1 MLLLEFTVHWFTGVC
16 MHWLLHHLQTFSYS
30 VKLYNPVRR
39 SQFTWRD
46 LHNITHKFESVATLC
61 STLYHELEDDVPDS
75 RDFSVGYFEQKKRS
89 GWHHLMTLKL
99 CMNNQRTTSPL

>member
-1 MLLLEFTVHWFTGVC
+1 M
-16 MHWLLHHLQTFSYS
+16 
-30 VKLYNPVRR
+30 
-39 SQFTWRD
+39 
-46 LHNITHKFESVATLC
+46 ATLC

-99 CMNNQRTTSPL
+99 CMHALKENHAFHSAVMERVQTMDHPVMKKERNPKRAKRTDSQNLISGRINWRVPFSS